1 MKRFTALLLCILF
14 VSVAFTGC
22 QKKENNDNEGEGN
35 MEKVYATIEFEGFGT
50 VKLELYPEIAPQ
62 SVYNFVSLA
71 RKGFY
76 NGLTIHRIVPG
87 FVIQG
92 GDPEGNGMGGP
103 GYCIK
108 GEFNENGVK
117 NELKHDKG
125 VISWARTP
133 DPDSAGSQFFIV
145 LEDSPNNHYA
155 LDNKYAGFGKVIEGM
170 DVVTAV
176 AAVEKDRNDC
186 PITPVVMK
194 TVTIEGPEL
203 PEPDKLP
210 GR

>member
-1 MKRFTALLLCILF
+1 MKRFTALLLCMLI
-14 VSVAFTGC
+14 VSVSFTGC
-22 QKKENNDNEGEGN
+22 QKKENNDQKGETN

-92 GDPEGNGMGGP
+92 GDPDGNGMGGP

-108 GEFNENGVK
+108 GEFKENGVE
-117 NELKHDKG
+117 NNLKHDKG

-145 LEDSPNNHYA
+145 LEDAPNNHLA

-176 AAVEKDRNDC
+176 AKVETDMYDR
-186 PITPVVMK
+186 PVKPVVMK

-203 PEPDKLP
+203 PEPEKLSD
-210 GR
+210 R